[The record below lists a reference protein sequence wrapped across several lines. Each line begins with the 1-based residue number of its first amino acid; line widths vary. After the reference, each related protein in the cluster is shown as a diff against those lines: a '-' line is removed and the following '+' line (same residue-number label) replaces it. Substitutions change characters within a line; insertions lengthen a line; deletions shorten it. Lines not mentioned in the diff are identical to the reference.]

1 MRAGAKGGFVA
12 EKGAEMHRRYEGINI
27 PIEIIRTLVA
37 IADLGSYSRAGAKLG
52 LTQPAVSAQVK
63 RAQTL
68 VGGPLFE
75 RTGPGA
81 IVLTPLGGLVLR
93 HARTMLAAN
102 DQILALAGSPSDS
115 QLVRVGICTVYAVDF
130 IKLAS
135 EENRIDRLT
144 VICGNSFDVIAKN
157 LSDGYIDI
165 ACLIEPPS
173 GCGDVLAEWREDPV
187 WVRSRDFV
195 LSPGA
200 PIPLICWPGNP
211 VDQPSIKA
219 LERARL
225 AYRVTFTSSDYYA
238 RNAAVGAGVGLMT
251 TSRRHMHKSLVIAKE
266 QYLPPLPPVR
276 AAICMRPGISFAKV
290 DEIATLLR
298 RLAPVEMQLSGC

>member
-1 MRAGAKGGFVA
+1 
-12 EKGAEMHRRYEGINI
+12 MHRRYEGINI

-52 LTQPAVSAQVK
+52 LTQPAISAQVK

-68 VGGPLFE
+68 VGGTLFE

-81 IVLTPLGGLVLR
+81 IVLTALGGLVLR

-102 DQILALAGSPSDS
+102 DQILALAGSASDS
-115 QLVRVGICTVYAVDF
+115 QLVRVGICTMYAVDF
-130 IKLAS
+130 IKIAT
-135 EENRIDRLT
+135 EEGWIDRLT
-144 VICGNSFDVIAKN
+144 VICGNSIDVIAKN

-165 ACLIEPPS
+165 ACLMEPPS
-173 GCGDVLAEWREDPV
+173 GCGDVLAEWQEDPV

-200 PIPLICWPGNP
+200 PIPLICWPGSP

-225 AYRVTFTSSDYYA
+225 AYRVTFTSSDHYA
-238 RNAAVGAGVGLMT
+238 RTAAVGAGIGLMA
-251 TSRRHMHKSLVIAKE
+251 TSRRHMEKSLVIAKE
-266 QYLPPLPPVR
+266 HYLPPLSPVR
-276 AAICMRPGISFAKV
+276 AVICIRAGISFAKV

-298 RLAPVEMQLSGC
+298 RLAPVELQLSGC